1 MKLKWQLLTGFLLLA
16 LLGTIAGAV
25 GLLGTR
31 QVAAD
36 FATLTSARPTALRI
50 LGHLQAT
57 SLQMTQAA
65 LNAMLAIATSPDSSS
80 TSASP
85 LAGNNQ
91 AFTAAW
97 QEIQQGLAELDS
109 LASTTSFH
117 RHIQQEIRT
126 QLEQLHRASQ
136 RLIQAAADLAV
147 ENSGKTGPNDQTT
160 LRTPQQA
167 LEQASKLTVATI
179 AAALIHARQE
189 FERQHAHVS
198 QQVDQ
203 TVLLNSGIFLLII
216 SCVVLFGGLFS
227 RAIAKPVTR
236 LKEAAVAIG
245 QGQFQTRV
253 EIPSQGEIGEL
264 TVAFNRMAAE
274 LEQAHD
280 VRQHTHDK
288 LEMRVQ
294 ERTAALEEL
303 NIFLQKEVFAR
314 KRVEKELRASKE
326 RLRTVVTSAPIVLW
340 AIDTHGVFTFS
351 EGQGLE
357 TLQLRS
363 GELVGQSVF
372 SVYAT
377 VPEIAAYAKRALAGE
392 AFTTMLEIEEIVFET
407 RYAPLRNERGD
418 ITGAIGVGTN
428 ITERCRMEREREELT
443 KQLVDTSR
451 QAGMAEV
458 STHILHN
465 VGNVLNSVNVST
477 GVLASTIRQLPVND
491 LCQMSTLL
499 QQHRGNQND
508 LGQYLST
515 DPKGQRIP
523 SYLAKLGKHLTT
535 EQAVLLEELGSL
547 TKNIEHIKH
556 NIQLQ
561 QDTAKRSQVGG
572 IGGVEEPT
580 LLTEVMEQAIAIRL
594 ADFEQHDIQIIRDY
608 TQLPPIITDRHQ
620 ILQIL
625 VNLISNAKYAIQDKQ
640 DKQNTCA
647 QQNQPTSPQSPSVLT
662 LQVGWAGNEQNTV
675 RLQVSDTGV
684 GVKPEHL
691 PRIFTQG
698 FTTRPNGHGFG
709 LHSGAL
715 SAKNLGG
722 SLSVHSPGEDQG
734 ATFRLDLPF
743 RPLTHTSQQSYMEQ
757 CAA

>member
-1 MKLKWQLLTGFLLLA
+1 MKLKWQLLTGFLLPA

-25 GLLGTR
+25 GLLSTP
-31 QVAAD
+31 QVTAD
-36 FATLTSARPTALRI
+36 FVALTSV
-50 LGHLQAT
+50 Q
-57 SLQMTQAA
+57 
-65 LNAMLAIATSPDSSS
+65 S
-80 TSASP
+80 T
-85 LAGNNQ
+85 
-91 AFTAAW
+91 
-97 QEIQQGLAELDS
+97 
-109 LASTTSFH
+109 
-117 RHIQQEIRT
+117 
-126 QLEQLHRASQ
+126 
-136 RLIQAAADLAV
+136 
-147 ENSGKTGPNDQTT
+147 
-160 LRTPQQA
+160 
-167 LEQASKLTVATI
+167 
-179 AAALIHARQE
+179 
-189 FERQHAHVS
+189 
-198 QQVDQ
+198 
-203 TVLLNSGIFLLII
+203 LLFLLLI
-216 SCVVLFGGLFS
+216 SCVVIFGVLFS

-236 LKEAAVAIG
+236 LKEAAIAIG

-253 EIPSQGEIGEL
+253 EIPSHGEIGEL
-264 TVAFNRMAAE
+264 IVAFNSMAAQ
-274 LEQAHD
+274 LEQSHH

-372 SVYAT
+372 SVYVT
-377 VPEIAAYAKRALAGE
+377 VPEIAEYAKRALAGE
-392 AFTTMLEIEEIVFET
+392 AFTTMLEIEDIAFET

-428 ITERCRMEREREELT
+428 VTERRQMEREREELA
-443 KQLVDTSR
+443 KQLVNTSR

-477 GVLASTIRQLPVND
+477 GMLASTIRQLPVSD

-499 QQHRGNQND
+499 QQHQDDHND

-535 EQAVLLEELGSL
+535 EQAVLLEEIGSL

-561 QDTAKRSQVGG
+561 QTTAKSSQVGG
-572 IGGVEEPT
+572 VGGVAGVEEPT
-580 LLTEVMEQAIAIRL
+580 LLTEVMDQAIAIHL

-608 TQLPPIITDRHQ
+608 TQLPPIIADRHQ

-625 VNLISNAKYAIQDKQ
+625 VNLISNAKYAIQDKRDRQAKQ
-640 DKQNTCA
+640 DEQNQFA
-647 QQNQPTSPQSPSVLT
+647 QQNQPTSPQSASVLSV
-662 LQVGWAGNEQNTV
+662 QVGWAGDDQKIV
-675 RLQVSDTGV
+675 RLQVSDSGV

-691 PRIFTQG
+691 SRIFTQG
-698 FTTRPNGHGFG
+698 FTTRSNGHGFG

-715 SAKNLGG
+715 SAKKLGG

-734 ATFRLDLPF
+734 ATFCLDLPF
-743 RPLTHTSQQSYMEQ
+743 RPLSHTSQQPHQSHMEQ
-757 CAA
+757 CAV